1 MRDKKVLYIT
11 QAAVIAALYVVL
23 TVLFAPI
30 SFKEVQVRISRL
42 TLCAE
47 VWRHWQARAEPG
59 RSERQ
64 PGRRL
69 RTGAG

>member
-30 SFKEVQVRISRL
+30 SFKEVQVRISEML
-42 TLCAE
+42 TQHA
-47 VWRHWQARAEPG
+47 WRCDPA
-59 RSERQ
+59 
-64 PGRRL
+64 
-69 RTGAG
+69 

>member
-30 SFKEVQVRISRL
+30 SFKEVQVRISEML
-42 TLCAE
+42 TVLPFFTPAAVPE
-47 VWRHWQARAEPG
+47 IGRAHV
-59 RSERQ
+59 
-64 PGRRL
+64 
-69 RTGAG
+69 

>member
-30 SFKEVQVRISRL
+30 SFKEVQVRISEMLTSSPTCLAARSRL
-42 TLCAE
+42 TSCAE
-47 VWRHWQARAEPG
+47 VWQPWQAHAGPG
-59 RSERQ
+59 
-64 PGRRL
+64 
-69 RTGAG
+69 

>member
-1 MRDKKVLYIT
+1 MGDKKVLYIT

-30 SFKEVQVRISRL
+30 SFKEVQVRISEML
-42 TLCAE
+42 T
-47 VWRHWQARAEPG
+47 